1 MLPLRPLALACLA
14 CVLFAS
20 VLALQQDLAGKVD
33 WHTALIGTPR
43 RYPVAVSPRALK
55 STEAEAERDL
65 VVAVT
70 EKNVFA
76 GVVDGNV
83 CEF

>member
-14 CVLFAS
+14 CALFAS

-43 RYPVAVSPRALK
+43 RYPFTVSPRVVENE
-55 STEAEAERDL
+55 T

-76 GVVDGNV
+76 ALNGGEV
-83 CEF
+83 CK